1 MLSNNLNVIA
11 VRRVAEASDRTAHA
25 RAEPQRA
32 SASAKRSS
40 EGKPEASSKT
50 RPVRLL
56 DVTV

>member
-1 MLSNNLNVIA
+1 MDLSNNLNAIA
-11 VRRVAEASDRTAHA
+11 VRRVTEAFDRTAHA

-32 SASAKRSS
+32 SAKRYG
-40 EGKPEASSKT
+40 EGKPDASSKT